1 MVSSN
6 ARDQSKNRKWS
17 RARDNGSYMF
27 SVRIPEP
34 LLTEF
39 REFCETNHQSPTQV
53 MRSALRVY
61 MDSKVRRVMRRRVEK
76 YDEIERK
83 E

>member
-1 MVSSN
+1 MPSSN
-6 ARDQSKNRKWS
+6 ARDMSQKRKWS
-17 RARDNGSYMF
+17 RAADNGSYMF

-39 REFCETNHQSPTQV
+39 KEFCETHHQSPTQV
-53 MRSALRVY
+53 MRSALRLY
-61 MDSKVRRVMRRRVEK
+61 MDKKVRRVMHRRVEK
-76 YDEIERK
+76 YDDIERK

>member
-6 ARDQSKNRKWS
+6 ARDMSQKRKWS
-17 RARDNGSYMF
+17 RAADNGSYMF

-34 LLTEF
+34 LLSEF
-39 REFCETNHQSPTQV
+39 KEFCETHHQSPTQV

-61 MDSKVRRVMRRRVEK
+61 MDGKVRRVMRRRVEK